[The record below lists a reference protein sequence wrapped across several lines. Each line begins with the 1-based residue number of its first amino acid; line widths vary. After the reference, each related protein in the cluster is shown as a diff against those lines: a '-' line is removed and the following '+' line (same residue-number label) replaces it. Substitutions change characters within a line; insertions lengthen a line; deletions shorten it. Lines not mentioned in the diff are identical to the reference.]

1 MTFKLH
7 WREHLIPL
15 IEQFAFM
22 ELELRG
28 NTARIDYALSEIEL
42 RLSSEPADVGESR
55 DGNERIFISNP
66 ITVQYEVFGGSSVVV
81 IYTMKHHEYG
91 LRPQ

>member
-1 MTFKLH
+1 MTFKVH
-7 WREHLIPL
+7 WRDHLIPL

-42 RLSSEPADVGESR
+42 RLSSEIRSR
-55 DGNERIFISNP
+55 RIARW
-66 ITVQYEVFGGSSVVV
+66 Q
-81 IYTMKHHEYG
+81 
-91 LRPQ
+91 

>member
-1 MTFKLH
+1 MTFKVH
-7 WREHLIPL
+7 WRDHLIPL

-42 RLSSEPADVGESR
+42 RLSSEPSEVGESR
-55 DGNERIFISNP
+55 HGNERVYISNP
-66 ITVQYEVFGGSSVVV
+66 ITVQYEVFAESGVVL
-81 IYTMKHHEYG
+81 IYPMKHHEYG
-91 LRPQ
+91 SRPY